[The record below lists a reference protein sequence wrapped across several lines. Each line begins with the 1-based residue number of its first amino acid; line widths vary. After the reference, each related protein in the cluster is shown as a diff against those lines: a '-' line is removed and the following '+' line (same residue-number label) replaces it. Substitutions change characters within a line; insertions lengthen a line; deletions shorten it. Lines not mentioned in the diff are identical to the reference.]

1 MYRNR
6 VIGLGLLAGA
16 SLLPGVAL
24 AQTVVPSA
32 DPTVSPPPKA
42 STTADGKQVYT
53 PEDFARFAPKTAYDM
68 LVQVPG
74 FTIRSADQER
84 GLGQASEN
92 VLINGERVTDKQGG
106 ATVQLQK
113 VAAGNVTRIEIVSAS
128 TLGIAGLVGQVAN
141 VVLSDATKAG
151 GQFEWRPD
159 FRAHY
164 SVPNRYRGSVSYTGK
179 TGKLD
184 YTLSVEDQAG
194 RGAIG
199 GPVLLYAPNGLLIE
213 RRDEVFHSESDTMYV
228 KAKLGFAGPG
238 TAKGHLTLSYSP
250 YWGPVYDIEHI
261 TRADGNDSTRLR
273 KQRLNGW
280 FYDVNADYEFALGPG
295 RLKLIGLRHFD
306 HEPLVSTQVEQFA
319 SGAPGEGTLFG
330 RNSHIA
336 ETIGRGEYRWKTGK
350 NDWQVSLERAVNS
363 LDQRGSLATLQP
375 DGSFMPIA
383 FPDGSGTVQEV
394 RYESLVTLSRPLGA
408 KLSLQVAGG
417 AEVSTLERLDGNLPA
432 RRFFRP
438 KGSVT
443 LGWQPDKDW
452 DLSLKV
458 RRRVGQISFYDF
470 LAQPNLK
477 ENRPN
482 TGNADLVPPQS
493 WEFEGEIG
501 RNLGA
506 AGKTRLRGY
515 YHRIEDIVDIIPIG
529 VDGQG
534 VGNLPNATRMG
545 LESTSTIQ
553 FGPMGLKGMKLDA
566 TLGIERTQV
575 RDPLTGEMRPI
586 SGTMDRWADITLR
599 HDIPHSNL
607 AWGGEASL
615 NHYGY
620 YYYLTEVN
628 REWEGPWYISAFI
641 EHKDVF
647 GLTVR
652 AQVTNLTNARHFYDR
667 YVYDGRRNASPLLY
681 HQVNNQLVGPIFTF
695 TVRGSF

>member
-1 MYRNR
+1 MIRYR
-6 VIGLGLLAGA
+6 VPGLGLLAGA
-16 SLLPGVAL
+16 SLLPCIAW
-24 AQTVVPSA
+24 AQTTAPSA
-32 DPTVSPPPKA
+32 DPAVAPPPQA
-42 STTADGKQVYT
+42 SATADGKQVYT
-53 PEDFARFAPKTAYDM
+53 PADFARFAPKTAYDM

-92 VLINGERVTDKQGG
+92 VLINGERVANKQGG
-106 ATVQLQK
+106 ATVELQK
-113 VAAGNVTRIEIVSAS
+113 VAATNVARIEIVSAS
-128 TLGIAGLVGQVAN
+128 SLGIAGLTGQVAN
-141 VVLSDATKAG
+141 VVLSDARKSG

-164 SVPNRYRGSVSYTGK
+164 SVPNRYRGSISYSGK
-179 TGKLD
+179 TGPLD
-184 YTLSVEDQAG
+184 YTLSLEDQAG

-199 GPVLLYAPNGLLIE
+199 GPVLLYAPDGSLIE
-213 RRDEVFHSESDTMYV
+213 RRHEIFHSESDTVYL
-228 KAKLGFAGPG
+228 KAKLGFDGPG
-238 TAKGHLTLSYSP
+238 SSKGHLTLSYSP

-261 TRADGNDSTRLR
+261 SRADGNNSTRLR
-273 KQRLNGW
+273 RQQLNGW
-280 FYDVNADYEFALGPG
+280 FYDINADYEFALGPG

-306 HEPLVSTQVEQFA
+306 HEPIVSTQTQAFA
-319 SGAPGEGTLFG
+319 SGALEQGTRFG
-330 RNSHIA
+330 RNSHVT
-336 ETIGRGEYRWKTGK
+336 ETIGRAEYGWKTGR
-350 NDWQVSLERAVNS
+350 NDWQVSLERAVNA
-363 LDQRGSLATLQP
+363 LDQRGSLATLGA
-375 DGSFMPIA
+375 DGAFTAVP
-383 FPDGSGTVQEV
+383 FPDGSGKVQEI
-394 RYESLVTLSRPLGA
+394 RYEGLVTLSRPLGA
-408 KLSLQVAGG
+408 RLSLQVAGG
-417 AEVSTLERLDGNLPA
+417 AEISTLDRIDGDLPA

-443 LGWQPDKDW
+443 LGWRPDADW
-452 DLSLKV
+452 DLSLKL

-470 LAQPNLK
+470 LSQPNLK
-477 ENRPN
+477 EDRPN

-493 WEFEGEIG
+493 WEVEAEIG

-529 VDGQG
+529 ADGQG
-534 VGNLPNATRMG
+534 IGNLPRATRMG

-553 FGPMGLKGMKLDA
+553 FGAMGLKGMKLDA

-586 SGTMDRWADITLR
+586 SGTMDRWADIAFR

-607 AWGGEASL
+607 AWGGGASL
-615 NHYGY
+615 NHLGY

-628 REWEGPWYISAFI
+628 REWEGPWYVNAFI
-641 EHKDVF
+641 EHKDLF

-652 AQVTNLTNARHFYDR
+652 AQVQNLFNARHFYDR
-667 YVYDGRRNASPLLY
+667 YVYDGRRNASPLLF

-695 TVRGSF
+695 TLRGSF